1 MTKAE
6 ATAYIKGVWT
16 DHEKAQPIRDHRGV
30 ALGTHRWPMTI
41 PHAMFDE
48 VMDHLDPLGNNPDWA
63 HVRTLRGQSGG
74 TVSREYPGAHIKAM
88 LDALTSAKPIK
99 EG

>member
-16 DHEKAQPIRDHRGV
+16 DHEKAQPIRDKKGV
-30 ALGTHRWPMTI
+30 ALATHRWPMTI

-48 VMDHLDPLGNNPDWA
+48 VMDHLDPLGDNPDWA
-63 HVRTLRGQSGG
+63 YLRSERAKAVGC
-74 TVSREYPGAHIKAM
+74 VSHNYAGAWVKAI